1 MLKIIPLAVNGNY
14 VLCGG
19 RGEILDVEAT
29 ADGPELIHDEGTGF
43 IAHSNHYVCSKYA
56 TEENH
61 AKCTKDSFT
70 RLDRMN
76 ALIREKFGSITTD
89 DVKGFLS
96 DHDRH
101 PTSICRHP
109 RTDDASK
116 GFETAG
122 MTAASIV
129 AEPAQRRMHVS
140 LGNPCE
146 SEFVTYA
153 MD

>member
-1 MLKIIPLAVNGNY
+1 
-14 VLCGG
+14 
-19 RGEILDVEAT
+19 
-29 ADGPELIHDEGTGF
+29 LIHDEGTGF

-76 ALIREKFGSITTD
+76 ALIREKFGSSITAD

-96 DHDRH
+96 DYDRH

-109 RTDDASK
+109 RTDDVSMV
-116 GFETAG
+116 FETAG

-140 LGNPCE
+140 LGNHCE
-146 SEFVTYA
+146 SKFVTYA